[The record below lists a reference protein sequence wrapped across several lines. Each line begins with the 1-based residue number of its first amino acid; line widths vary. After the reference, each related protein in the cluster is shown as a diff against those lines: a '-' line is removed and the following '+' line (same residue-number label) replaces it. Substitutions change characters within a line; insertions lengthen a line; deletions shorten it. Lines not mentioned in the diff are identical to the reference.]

1 MLPRENRL
9 NQKKDFQRVFQKGK
23 GLREN
28 LLTFK
33 WAPNNLKVSRF
44 GFIVSKKISK
54 KAIVRNQIK
63 RRLREKV
70 RIELPRL
77 KKGID
82 GVIIVRPGV
91 AKEKNQEISKNL
103 NKIFLRAK
111 LIRKN
116 GSSNF

>member
-1 MLPRENRL
+1 MLNRKNRIGNRQVIEKL
-9 NQKKDFQRVFQKGK
+9 YQKGS
-23 GLREN
+23 
-28 LLTFK
+28 LLKDHFLVFK
-33 WAPNNLKVSRF
+33 YEKTDSPSQFA
-44 GFIVSKKISK
+44 ITVSKKISK

-91 AKEKNQEISKNL
+91 VKEKNQEISKNL

>member
-1 MLPRENRL
+1 MLPKENRL

-33 WAPNNLKVSRF
+33 WISNNLKVSRF
-44 GFIVSKKISK
+44 GFVISKKISK
-54 KAIVRNQIK
+54 KAVVRNKIK

-70 RIELPRL
+70 RIKLSHLR
-77 KKGID
+77 KGID
-82 GVIIVRPGV
+82 GVIIVQPGA
-91 AKEKNQEISKNL
+91 AKEKNQEIAKNL
-103 NKIFLRAK
+103 NKILLRAK

-116 GSSNF
+116 GRNNF